1 MKHLRSLTATAA
13 TFALALSAQA
23 HPGHALGDHGAL
35 HAVTSPY
42 HLSILAAGG
51 AVLWFAAR
59 FVQRQLPRRV
69 LQIAGVS
76 ALCAAAVLWGV
87 RA

>member
-1 MKHLRSLTATAA
+1 MKQLRFLTATAA
-13 TFALALSAQA
+13 TLALALSAQA

-42 HLSILAAGG
+42 HLSILAVGG

-59 FVQRQLPRRV
+59 FVQRHLPRRA
-69 LQIAGVS
+69 LQFTGLATI
-76 ALCAAAVLWGV
+76 LAAAVLWGV

>member
-1 MKHLRSLTATAA
+1 MKQLRSLTAIAT

-23 HPGHALGDHGAL
+23 HPGHSLGDHGAL

-42 HLSILAAGG
+42 HLAILAVSG
-51 AVLWFAAR
+51 AALWFAGR
-59 FVQRQLPRRV
+59 FVQRNVPRRV
-69 LQIAGVS
+69 LQFTGIA
-76 ALCAAAVLWGV
+76 ALLAAAVLWGV

>member
-1 MKHLRSLTATAA
+1 MKQLRSLTATAA

-23 HPGHALGDHGAL
+23 HPGHSLGDHGAL

-42 HLSILAAGG
+42 HLAILAVSG
-51 AVLWFAAR
+51 AALWFAGR
-59 FVQRQLPRRV
+59 FVQRHLPRRA
-69 LQIAGVS
+69 LQFTGLATI
-76 ALCAAAVLWGV
+76 LAAAVLWGV